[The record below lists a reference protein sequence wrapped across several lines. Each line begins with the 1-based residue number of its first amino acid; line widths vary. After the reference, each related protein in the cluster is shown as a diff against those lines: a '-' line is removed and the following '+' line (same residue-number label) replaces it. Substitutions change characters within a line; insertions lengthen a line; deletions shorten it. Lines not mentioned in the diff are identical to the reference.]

1 MKKFVLA
8 VFFDH
13 SIEAG
18 GNFQQSLNNIFLA
31 NRLISS
37 EIDVKIITTKKE
49 NIKIL
54 NEYGLRSFLYS
65 PNIFSRVFMR
75 FRETSSILVYRLLC
89 LFSKKNH
96 FEKFL
101 EKKKVDLIYFV
112 SDSYFINYVHTINFI
127 FTLFDLCHRDNPEFP
142 EVKNNRIFEFR
153 ENQFQKNL
161 SRAIAVL
168 VESDIGKKMPYI
180 GIGLMIIEFILFQL
194 SQHLQLNQKN

>member
-54 NEYGLRSFLYS
+54 NEYGLKSFLYS
-65 PNIFSRVFMR
+65 PNIFSRVLMR
-75 FRETSSILVYRLLC
+75 FKKPLLFWYIDYYVYFL
-89 LFSKKNH
+89 KNH

-101 EKKKVDLIYFV
+101 EKK
-112 SDSYFINYVHTINFI
+112 S
-127 FTLFDLCHRDNPEFP
+127 
-142 EVKNNRIFEFR
+142 
-153 ENQFQKNL
+153 
-161 SRAIAVL
+161 
-168 VESDIGKKMPYI
+168 
-180 GIGLMIIEFILFQL
+180 
-194 SQHLQLNQKN
+194 